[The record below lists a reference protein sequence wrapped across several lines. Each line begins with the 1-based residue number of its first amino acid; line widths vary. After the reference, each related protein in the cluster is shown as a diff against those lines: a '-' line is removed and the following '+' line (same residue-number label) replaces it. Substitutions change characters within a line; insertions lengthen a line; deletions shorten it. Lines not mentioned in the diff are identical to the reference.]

1 MKIKIIENIVRIV
14 NVERA
19 KFVSNFKTQISEEFQ
34 LFPKQILTGK
44 FEDNKVNAKI
54 NPPSGLVDP
63 FKSIVTGTIESDNN
77 STKLNLK
84 VSPSWTIRIFLTI
97 WYVLILLMTINYN
110 YSGFSNLLKF
120 IGLELIWILIPL
132 VLTRLKVRWDR
143 IRLERKI
150 K

>member
-1 MKIKIIENIVRIV
+1 MKIRITENIVGII
-14 NVERA
+14 NIERA
-19 KFVSNFKTQISEEFQ
+19 KFVSNLETQISEKFQ
-34 LFPKQILTGK
+34 LFPEQILTGK
-44 FEDNKVNAKI
+44 FEDNKLKAKI
-54 NPPSGLVDP
+54 NPPSGLADP

-110 YSGFSNLLKF
+110 YSDFSSLLKF
-120 IGLELIWILIPL
+120 IGIDLIWILIPL
-132 VLTRLKVRWDR
+132 ALTRLKVRWDR